1 MFARLFAASFAVLL
15 LAGCASMPNPFGTP
29 SQASTAPAPVIPG
42 AASSKDPRVATLT
55 GAGTVALTGSAI
67 GTYMDQEEADLR
79 AALQPSGATVT
90 RAGEQIVVALP
101 SNLAFDNDKAV
112 VKQSFAGV
120 LASVGQLVKK
130 YDKTVVDVYG
140 YSDNQAA
147 EDYNRDL
154 SQRRAVA
161 VATALSNHGVDQRR
175 FFIEGRGSQNPVA
188 SNAAETGRAQNRRIE
203 IQISPIVAS

>member
-1 MFARLFAASFAVLL
+1 ML
-15 LAGCASMPNPFGTP
+15 
-29 SQASTAPAPVIPG
+29 
-42 AASSKDPRVATLT
+42 AASSTPRTMSSGRPARSAGTCAPRVATLT

-90 RAGEQIVVALP
+90 RAGEQIVIALP

>member
-1 MFARLFAASFAVLL
+1 MYARLFAASLAVLL

-29 SQASTAPAPVIPG
+29 TQASSTPAPVVPG
-42 AASSKDPRVATLT
+42 AANSKDPRVATLT
-55 GAGTVALTGSAI
+55 ASGTTALTGAAI
-67 GTYMDQEEADLR
+67 GTYMDQQEADLR
-79 AALQPSGATVT
+79 AALQSSGAKVT
-90 RAGEQIVVALP
+90 RAGEQIVVTLP
-101 SNLAFDNDKAV
+101 VNLAFDNDKAV
-112 VKQSFAGV
+112 VKQPFNGV
-120 LASVGQLVKK
+120 LGFVGQLLKK

-140 YSDNQAA
+140 YSDNQAP

-188 SNAAETGRAQNRRIE
+188 SNAAEVGRAQNRRIE
-203 IQISPIVAS
+203 IQISPIVSS